1 MNKSRSK
8 GAVLVTDERLP
19 DNTIFLR
26 LTRETIDELTG
37 EVLWTTEQVPKNM
50 FKLRGEI
57 LKDWTDG
64 EDTHMLITKEQAIVL
79 VEMLQFAIDNM
90 EKAWEV

>member
-37 EVLWTTEQVPKNM
+37 EVLWTT
-50 FKLRGEI
+50 
-57 LKDWTDG
+57 
-64 EDTHMLITKEQAIVL
+64 
-79 VEMLQFAIDNM
+79 
-90 EKAWEV
+90 